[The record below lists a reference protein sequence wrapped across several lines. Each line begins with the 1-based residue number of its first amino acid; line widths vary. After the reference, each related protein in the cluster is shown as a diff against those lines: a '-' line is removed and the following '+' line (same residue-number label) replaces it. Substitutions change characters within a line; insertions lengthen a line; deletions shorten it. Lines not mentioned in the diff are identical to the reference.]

1 MKVVPFFHTRKR
13 TFISD
18 LTGLAICANQH
29 VAALN
34 GGITLTSF
42 ARYGALLLLLCR
54 NHLQHRLNRMSSPAE
69 ATLRMQKISSA
80 ERIPLILSV
89 ILAAMFFAML
99 GGCGYSGS
107 ANGVGVALQGTV
119 YGGLQPVAGST
130 IQLYATGTSGVGSTA
145 QPLLLNAIKTDTN
158 GNFSVPADYRCPS
171 PSSQVYVVASGGN
184 PARATSE
191 NNPALKL
198 TAMLGS
204 CSNLSSASSITV
216 NEVTTVGSI
225 WPLAHYM
232 TSSTRVGS
240 AANDTTFL
248 AAVSSVSQYV
258 NVAKGTSPGV
268 STPSSHFA
276 ENAKLY
282 SLADLLAEC
291 AGSSGGVAG
300 DGTPCG
306 RLFSIANPQG
316 GSAPTD
322 TMTAAIRIA
331 QNPENAVSEIFD
343 LATEQTPFQPALTA
357 MPTDWTLNLTFAVAT
372 PTLSLGTGT
381 YVGPQELTIS
391 DSTKESTIYYTT
403 DGTVPTTSSP
413 TYAGA
418 ISIGT
423 SSTVQAMAAFH
434 GSTSAVAS
442 SALTITAEDI
452 TPTQLVFVQQPS
464 NTPAM
469 ATISPAVQVA
479 VEDASGHPALTAAG
493 PITLAL
499 VGGAGL
505 TGTLTATPLNG
516 IATFSDLS
524 VSTPDTGLTLSATGS
539 QLSFANSAPFN
550 IGPPTSGAGLP
561 AKLAFMVQPSNAAT
575 GATIS
580 PAVQVVVEDSNGNVL
595 QGAKNPV
602 TLALAGGNGL
612 GGTLTVTPKKGIAT
626 FSDLAIS
633 SAGTGYTLTAT
644 SPSLVPATSASFN
657 ISTPG
662 SNATQPSKLAF
673 VQQPSNALAGATIS
687 PAVQVAVE
695 DVNGNV
701 VSAATNPI
709 TLALAGGSG
718 LGGTLTVTPQ
728 NGIATFSDLSVST
741 AGSGYT
747 LSAGSPNLSSA
758 TSASFIISASGSG
771 PSPAQLVFLQQPSNA
786 VTGATVS
793 PAVQVVIQ
801 DANGNTVTAATNPVT
816 LALVG
821 GNGLGGTLTVTPR
834 NGIAT
839 FSDLSVNTAGTGYTL
854 SATSPALTSA
864 VSAAFNIN
872 APSGGGSPVKLAFLQ
887 QPSNAVT
894 GATITPAVQVLVQ
907 DASGNTVQGST
918 NPITLTLV
926 GGTGLAG
933 TLTVNAQNGVATFN
947 DLTVSTAGAGYKLS
961 AASPALTSATSAGF
975 TISPSSTN
983 PPPPAKLAFLQQP
996 SNTQVGTAISPAVK
1010 VLVED
1015 ANGNVV
1021 VGATNPV
1028 TLVLSSGSG
1037 LGGTLTVTPQNGI
1050 ATFSNLTVSA
1060 AGLADTLTANS
1071 PDLTSATS
1079 TPFIV
1084 TGVTVPLPVKLAFLQ
1099 QPSNATA
1106 GATISPAVQVVVQDV
1121 NGNTVAGATNPIT
1134 LAISGGNGLGGTLTV
1149 NAQNGVAT
1157 FSNLSV
1163 STAGSYTLSAA
1174 SSGLTSATSASFTIA
1189 ASGGGTPAR
1198 LVFLVQPS
1206 NASTGATISPAVQV
1220 AVQDANGNTVNSATN
1235 QVTLALT
1242 GGSGLGGTLTV
1253 TPQNGIATFSNLSV
1267 STAGSYTL
1275 SASGAG
1281 LSSATSNSFTITT
1294 PSTSGKTYYLSP
1306 SGSDSN
1312 SGLSASLPWLT
1323 PNHSLNCGDV
1333 VIAASGQYSASN
1345 FNTGKWGTVNCPAAN
1360 NVAWLQC
1367 ATFDTCKI
1375 SATSS
1380 DGMWVDASYWGVQ
1393 GWEVTTSNYTYGAC
1407 FHAGPTKGSTIH
1419 HVIFANNVANGCM
1432 GGGFNSYNSS
1442 TSASVDYI
1450 VYIGNIAYNGAQGSG
1465 ACYSGLNIYQPIA
1478 SDKNA
1483 GTHMYIAGNF
1493 SYNNVDGSPCSGG
1506 LTTDGEG
1513 INLDTFDFS
1522 QGGGP
1527 AYTQQAVVENN
1538 ISVSNGSS
1546 GVLIENNKTGSSAA
1560 PVYFKYN
1567 TTYGNLKAT
1576 NRSFCVGLGE
1586 IYAEAANNV
1595 TVTNNLEVTDA
1606 ATGCQGDA
1614 IYAASVANSSGDTYQ
1629 NNWLYSAA
1637 GNNMFS
1643 SNNSSFAFGTQTVG
1657 TNPAF
1662 ASASVPGAPSCSGAA
1677 NVPGCMATMIANF
1690 TPTATAAK
1698 AYGYQPAGAN
1708 VYDPLFPQWLC
1719 NVTLP
1724 SGLVTKGC
1732 QVGP

>member
-1 MKVVPFFHTRKR
+1 MR
-13 TFISD
+13 T
-18 LTGLAICANQH
+18 
-29 VAALN
+29 
-34 GGITLTSF
+34 
-42 ARYGALLLLLCR
+42 
-54 NHLQHRLNRMSSPAE
+54 PAE
-69 ATLRMQKISSA
+69 GTLRTQKVSNA

-130 IQLYATGTSGVGSTA
+130 IQLYAAGTNGVGSAA

-184 PARATSE
+184 PAGASSE
-191 NNPALKL
+191 SNPALKL
-198 TAMLGS
+198 TAMLGA
-204 CSNLSSASSITV
+204 CSSLSSASSITV
-216 NEVTTVGSI
+216 NEVTTVGSV

-232 TSSTRVGS
+232 TSSTHLGS
-240 AANDTTFL
+240 AANDTSFL
-248 AAVSSVSQYV
+248 AAVSSVPQYV
-258 NVAKGTSPGV
+258 NIGGGTSPGV
-268 STPSSHFA
+268 ATSSSHFA

-282 SLADLLAEC
+282 SLADLLAQC

-306 RLFSIANPQG
+306 RLFSIANSPG

-322 TMTAAIRIA
+322 TVTAAVRIA

-357 MPTDWTLNLTFAVAT
+357 MPTDWTLHLTFTVAT
-372 PTLSLGTGT
+372 PNLSLGTGT
-381 YVGPQELTIS
+381 YNGPQELTMS
-391 DSTKESTIYYTT
+391 DSTKGSTIYYTT

-413 TYAGA
+413 TYTGA

-423 SSTVQAMAAFH
+423 SSTVQAMAALQ

-442 SALTITAEDI
+442 STLTITAEDI
-452 TPTQLVFVQQPS
+452 TPTMLVFVQQPS
-464 NTPAM
+464 NTPAQ

-479 VEDASGHPALTAAG
+479 VEDASGHLALTAAG

-499 VGGAGL
+499 VGGTGL
-505 TGTLTATPLNG
+505 TGTLTATPQNG

-550 IGPPTSGAGLP
+550 IGPPTSGTGLP

-595 QGAKNPV
+595 EGAKNPV
-602 TLALAGGNGL
+602 TLSLAGGNGL

-633 SAGTGYTLTAT
+633 AAGTGYKLTAT

-662 SNATQPSKLAF
+662 SNASQPSKLAF

-728 NGIATFSDLSVST
+728 NGIATFSNLSVST

-758 TSASFIISASGSG
+758 TSASFTISASGSG

-786 VTGATVS
+786 VTGATIS
-793 PAVQVVIQ
+793 PAVQVAIQ

-839 FSDLSVNTAGTGYTL
+839 FSDLSVSTAGTGYTL
-854 SATSPALTSA
+854 SATSPTLTSA

-894 GATITPAVQVLVQ
+894 GATITPAVQVVVQ

-947 DLTVSTAGAGYKLS
+947 DLTVSTAGTGYKLS
-961 AASPALTSATSAGF
+961 AASPALTSATSASF
-975 TISPSSTN
+975 TISPPSTV

-996 SNTQVGTAISPAVK
+996 SNTQVGAAISPAVK

-1028 TLVLSSGSG
+1028 TSGSF
-1037 LGGTLTVTPQNGI
+1037 Q
-1050 ATFSNLTVSA
+1050 
-1060 AGLADTLTANS
+1060 
-1071 PDLTSATS
+1071 
-1079 TPFIV
+1079 
-1084 TGVTVPLPVKLAFLQ
+1084 
-1099 QPSNATA
+1099 
-1106 GATISPAVQVVVQDV
+1106 
-1121 NGNTVAGATNPIT
+1121 
-1134 LAISGGNGLGGTLTV
+1134 
-1149 NAQNGVAT
+1149 
-1157 FSNLSV
+1157 
-1163 STAGSYTLSAA
+1163 
-1174 SSGLTSATSASFTIA
+1174 
-1189 ASGGGTPAR
+1189 R
-1198 LVFLVQPS
+1198 
-1206 NASTGATISPAVQV
+1206 
-1220 AVQDANGNTVNSATN
+1220 
-1235 QVTLALT
+1235 
-1242 GGSGLGGTLTV
+1242 
-1253 TPQNGIATFSNLSV
+1253 
-1267 STAGSYTL
+1267 
-1275 SASGAG
+1275 
-1281 LSSATSNSFTITT
+1281 
-1294 PSTSGKTYYLSP
+1294 
-1306 SGSDSN
+1306 
-1312 SGLSASLPWLT
+1312 
-1323 PNHSLNCGDV
+1323 
-1333 VIAASGQYSASN
+1333 
-1345 FNTGKWGTVNCPAAN
+1345 
-1360 NVAWLQC
+1360 
-1367 ATFDTCKI
+1367 
-1375 SATSS
+1375 
-1380 DGMWVDASYWGVQ
+1380 
-1393 GWEVTTSNYTYGAC
+1393 
-1407 FHAGPTKGSTIH
+1407 
-1419 HVIFANNVANGCM
+1419 
-1432 GGGFNSYNSS
+1432 
-1442 TSASVDYI
+1442 
-1450 VYIGNIAYNGAQGSG
+1450 
-1465 ACYSGLNIYQPIA
+1465 
-1478 SDKNA
+1478 
-1483 GTHMYIAGNF
+1483 
-1493 SYNNVDGSPCSGG
+1493 
-1506 LTTDGEG
+1506 
-1513 INLDTFDFS
+1513 
-1522 QGGGP
+1522 
-1527 AYTQQAVVENN
+1527 
-1538 ISVSNGSS
+1538 
-1546 GVLIENNKTGSSAA
+1546 
-1560 PVYFKYN
+1560 
-1567 TTYGNLKAT
+1567 
-1576 NRSFCVGLGE
+1576 
-1586 IYAEAANNV
+1586 
-1595 TVTNNLEVTDA
+1595 
-1606 ATGCQGDA
+1606 
-1614 IYAASVANSSGDTYQ
+1614 
-1629 NNWLYSAA
+1629 
-1637 GNNMFS
+1637 
-1643 SNNSSFAFGTQTVG
+1643 
-1657 TNPAF
+1657 
-1662 ASASVPGAPSCSGAA
+1662 
-1677 NVPGCMATMIANF
+1677 
-1690 TPTATAAK
+1690 
-1698 AYGYQPAGAN
+1698 
-1708 VYDPLFPQWLC
+1708 
-1719 NVTLP
+1719 
-1724 SGLVTKGC
+1724 
-1732 QVGP
+1732 